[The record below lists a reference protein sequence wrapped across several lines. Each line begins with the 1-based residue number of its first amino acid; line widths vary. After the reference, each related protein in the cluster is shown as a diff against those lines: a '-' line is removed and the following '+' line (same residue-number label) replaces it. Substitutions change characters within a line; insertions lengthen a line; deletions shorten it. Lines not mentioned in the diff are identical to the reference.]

1 MPSTTEP
8 RYQRYCPC
16 GRSVLSPYPIRHLV
30 GRLLANVVLD
40 RNGYPCSQ
48 NLVPLGSQ
56 ARALASLGPVLIS
69 TTANALLRS
78 PDLRY
83 HPQIVEA
90 NFFSTRF
97 ERAIP
102 YVPLRVRESESGIYS
117 AQSIWSSNLLQTF
130 ATAIAIIIS
139 LDRDEISH
147 RLAPAVRCIEPRCAC
162 PEGA

>member
-16 GRSVLSPYPIRHLV
+16 GRSVLSPYLIRLWLEVV
-30 GRLLANVVLD
+30 GKCVLD

-139 LDRDEISH
+139 LDRGEISH
-147 RLAPAVRCIEPRCAC
+147 RLAGVSYIEPRCAC
-162 PEGA
+162 PEDA

>member
-1 MPSTTEP
+1 M
-8 RYQRYCPC
+8 
-16 GRSVLSPYPIRHLV
+16 
-30 GRLLANVVLD
+30 VLD
-40 RNGYPCSQ
+40 RNGYLCSQ

-102 YVPLRVRESESGIYS
+102 YVSSRVRQSGSDTYSVESI
-117 AQSIWSSNLLQTF
+117 
-130 ATAIAIIIS
+130 
-139 LDRDEISH
+139 
-147 RLAPAVRCIEPRCAC
+147 
-162 PEGA
+162 